1 MQRRTALL
9 LLALSGCLWGLGFP
23 LGKVAL
29 LELNVNHMVLYRLA
43 IATVGL
49 LPFLFFH
56 TPKVARRDWSIFVLT
71 SLIGV
76 PGVYIVQFWG
86 LSKTTASHAALM
98 VGTLPMLL
106 ALGVVIFTHER
117 LSKVA
122 WFAVLGSAVG
132 ASMIVLSAHRS
143 SGGQGPTL
151 IGDVAVLISMFAA
164 VGWIM
169 ACKSLLRRYPPLFV
183 TGLIFLMGTSM
194 MAVWILLLNG
204 LPPLHLAT
212 RTWWALVAQG
222 LLSTT
227 AATIFWNWGL
237 AHVPAAEA
245 GVFTNFEPLVGTI
258 LSVVFLGDRLG
269 ALAIVGGIMIL
280 GSAVYLT
287 KSG

>member
-1 MQRRTALL
+1 M
-9 LLALSGCLWGLGFP
+9 
-23 LGKVAL
+23 GKVAL
-29 LELNVNHMVLYRLA
+29 LELNVYHMVLYRLA

-56 TPKVARRDWSIFVLT
+56 TPRVAPRDSSIFILT

-106 ALGVVIFTHER
+106 ALAVVIFTHER

-122 WFAVLGSAVG
+122 WLAVLGSAVG
-132 ASMIVLSAHRS
+132 ASMIVFSANRAS
-143 SGGQGPTL
+143 SGNGPTL
-151 IGDVAVLISMFAA
+151 IGDVAVLLSMFAA

-183 TGLIFLMGTSM
+183 TGVIFLLGTSM
-194 MAVWILLLNG
+194 MAIWILLLKG
-204 LPPLHLAT
+204 MPPVQLAT
-212 RTWWALVAQG
+212 RTWLALIGQG

-258 LSVVFLGDRLG
+258 LSVIFLGDHLG
-269 ALAIVGGIMIL
+269 IVAIVGGVMIF